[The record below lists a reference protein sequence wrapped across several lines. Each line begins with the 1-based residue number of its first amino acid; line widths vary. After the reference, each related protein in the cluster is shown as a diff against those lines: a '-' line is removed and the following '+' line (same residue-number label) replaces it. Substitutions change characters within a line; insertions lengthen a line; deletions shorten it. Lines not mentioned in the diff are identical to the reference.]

1 MFEKSNVKSGD
12 NVSFKESSESCT
24 HSHEVVVV
32 EIVAAFST
40 WGGGVSWCEKN
51 HFIPIIFSYYSSL
64 DLADR
69 LLEEFSMTCVGTL
82 QANRKGLPESFKS
95 TKDRPEGDYQVLYE
109 VDGKKSIHSWITNT
123 KSGKK
128 GQKPDSDYGG
138 GGGWE

>member
-1 MFEKSNVKSGD
+1 
-12 NVSFKESSESCT
+12 
-24 HSHEVVVV
+24 
-32 EIVAAFST
+32 
-40 WGGGVSWCEKN
+40 
-51 HFIPIIFSYYSSL
+51 
-64 DLADR
+64 
-69 LLEEFSMTCVGTL
+69 MTCVGTL

-138 GGGWE
+138 GGVGSRTIMVLVTAAVSIICG